1 MTKQQFLEHGR
12 PKWQELRLLTEKAGP
27 RLEGLDRGDARTMGA
42 LYRSTVA
49 DLAYATERYPNDRLI
64 QTLTDLTIEAR
75 AAIYA
80 KRSRTMTFRSFF
92 LTEYWRMITARRNVF
107 WIAFGLFVIPVVL
120 GVVAA
125 SLFPG
130 EVSSRMPQ
138 NFLWVTEP
146 RPSGTDMG
154 LTSLQVAEFSFH
166 VMINN
171 IQVALFAFALGVA
184 FGLGTAWMLAYNG
197 FIFGALGYLA
207 VAAGNGALFVEAV
220 AAHGMLELSCIVV
233 AGVAGLR
240 VARAVISP
248 GHRYRRELL
257 VEEARAAALL
267 AWGTALF
274 LVLAGLIEG
283 FVSRTGTTWAPS
295 LVIGLGLGVPF
306 WVMVYLRRDDSE
318 ASSRLGPQVRRDNR
332 IRKPVGAGLD
342 VPGAATG

>member
-12 PKWQELRLLTEKAGP
+12 PKWQELRLLAEKAGP
-27 RLEGLDRGDARTMGA
+27 RLEGLDPGDARTMGA

-64 QTLTDLTIEAR
+64 KALTDLTIEAR

-80 KRSRTMTFRSFF
+80 KRSKTMTFKSFF
-92 LTEYWRMITARRNVF
+92 LTDYWRMIAEQRNVL
-107 WIAFGLFVIPVVL
+107 WIALGLFLVPVLL

-171 IQVALFAFALGVA
+171 IQVALFAFAFGIA

-207 VAAGNGALFVEAV
+207 VAAGNGTLFIEAV

-257 VEEARAAALL
+257 VEEARSAALI

-295 LVIGLGLGVPF
+295 LVIGLAIGFPF
-306 WVMVYLRRDDSE
+306 WAMVYRRRNDSE
-318 ASSRLGPQVRRDNR
+318 PSGRLGPEVGRHNR
-332 IRKPVGAGLD
+332 IRKAIGSGLD